1 MISDREQ
8 RNPPNQD
15 INTSG
20 AANITSVPSS
30 DRGTRSDTMRN
41 AQSYRFLALALGI
54 PTLLIMSVGAFLAL
68 QDNSFTRAQSLD
80 REATYAALEQS
91 LSGNVGASIHAG
103 DVDSLIGRLE
113 EGLKAQPDDVDGWRV
128 LGWSHFRKQNFE
140 KAAEAY
146 RRAVE
151 LNPGDPVLKSLHG
164 EALVAA
170 ANGQVTVEA
179 LSAFKA
185 TLVLHP
191 NDVRARFYSGQ
202 AEIQNGDVKSALDTW
217 IDLLTSAPEDAEWA
231 ADLRERILEVSRQS
245 GTDVSSSLPPPS
257 RTARNST
264 TMQNRAGPTA
274 KDMESAS
281 RLTPRARN
289 TMARDMVE
297 RLATRLE
304 TSPNDPDGWIMLIRS
319 RIVLSEQAEAKAG
332 LKRALDVFAE
342 SPEIKRRIRLAA
354 QALGV
359 TIGE

>member
-1 MISDREQ
+1 MINDREQ
-8 RNPPNQD
+8 RDPPSQD
-15 INTSG
+15 TNTSG
-20 AANITSVPSS
+20 AAKITSAPSS
-30 DRGTRSDTMRN
+30 DRGTRSDTMRS
-41 AQSYRFLALALGI
+41 AQSHRMLAFAAAI
-54 PTLLIMSVGAFLAL
+54 PALLIMGVGSYFVL
-68 QDNSFTRAQSLD
+68 QDNSANDPQSRD
-80 REATYAALEQS
+80 PEAAYAALEQS
-91 LSGNVGASIHAG
+91 LSGNVGASMHAG
-103 DVDSLIGRLE
+103 DIDSLIGRLE
-113 EGLKAQPDDVDGWRV
+113 VSLMAHPDDVEGWRV
-128 LGWSHFRKQNFE
+128 LGWSHFRKQRFE

-146 RRAVE
+146 HRAVE

-164 EALVAA
+164 EALVAS

-185 TLVLHP
+185 ALVLHP

-217 IDLLTSAPEDAEWA
+217 IDLLTNAPEGAEWA

-245 GTDVSSSLPPPS
+245 GTDVSRSLPPPS
-257 RTARNST
+257 RTASNST

-274 KDMESAS
+274 KDMENAS

-332 LKRALDVFAE
+332 LRRALDVFAE
-342 SPEIKRRIRLAA
+342 RPDIKRRIRLAA